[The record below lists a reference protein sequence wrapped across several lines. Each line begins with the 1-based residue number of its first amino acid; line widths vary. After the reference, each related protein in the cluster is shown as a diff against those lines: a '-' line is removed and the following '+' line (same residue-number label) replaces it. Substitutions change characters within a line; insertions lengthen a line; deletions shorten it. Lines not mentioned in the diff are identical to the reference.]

1 MEFLIPRISD
11 IIDILIIAFLIYQSL
26 LILGKS
32 GRLNIFYGF
41 VLILAVY
48 MLSLV
53 LKLRMVTGLLNS
65 IKDLWIL
72 IIIVLF
78 QNEIRELFSRL
89 NLTANAILVNKKP
102 TTQDFASTMIDAIS
116 AMSFRR
122 IGAIVIL
129 QKKMD
134 LHEYINSGEII
145 DSNVSLRLILAIFN
159 TKSVLHDGAII
170 IKNNRIAAAKVVLP
184 LSKNIEYKQK
194 YGTRHLAAI
203 GISEKS
209 DALTIVV
216 SEQTG
221 QVSITNN
228 GSIQS
233 DIAFEELMQ
242 IITDA
247 IK

>member
-1 MEFLIPRISD
+1 MEFFIPRISD